1 MAKNTNYN
9 IIDESWDCNQKAVES
24 SSTRVTNAAKVSMLP
39 CDNIGNITVQ
49 FLDRQTSR
57 KNGQSHL

>member
-24 SSTRVTNAAKVSMLP
+24 SSTRVTNADKISYHEH
-39 CDNIGNITVQ
+39 DEIGAISQ
-49 FLDRQTSR
+49 RFLNSKQGR
-57 KNGQSHL
+57 KNGQSM

>member
-1 MAKNTNYN
+1 MAKNTDYN
-9 IIDESWDCNQKAVES
+9 IIDESWDCNQSAVES
-24 SSTRVTNAAKVSMLP
+24 SATRITNASKVSMLP
-39 CDNIGNITVQ
+39 CDNTGNITVQ